1 MKNAVKIDMPSIRLL
16 GIYAA
21 ALAPS
26 HHVEKKKLLCVPVL
40 CRSVGAAAE
49 TNELNVDATIS
60 RPK

>member
-1 MKNAVKIDMPSIRLL
+1 MQSKLICLPSEAL

-49 TNELNVDATIS
+49 MNE
-60 RPK
+60 